1 MALYRYEA
9 FDQKGKKVSGT
20 HEALSPQ
27 AVREQLARQSFYP
40 TAIYR
45 ADEVQTTSWW
55 RRLFKQRV
63 TPQDRVFFTKQLSV
77 LLRSGIPLLQALELL
92 IEQTEGA
99 LSPLV
104 VSLKDAV
111 SQGAS
116 LADSLQKYSQVFDA
130 TYVQLVRAGEAS
142 GKLELI
148 LQRLTEYQEK
158 RAELSKKI
166 TAALSYPLIQLG
178 IITAIVAGL
187 LVFVVPQITS
197 IFSSMGVQLPLA
209 TRILMALSDF
219 LVRFYWLLALLGIAF
234 IVAGRRWV
242 KTPSGRR
249 RTDALILRLPLVSY
263 FVRMRAIVQ
272 FSRTLGMLMEAGV
285 SLAQALSI
293 VVNIIT
299 NRVLLDALVQ
309 ARDQIVRQGRITEYL
324 KKTELFPP
332 LAIYLMNTGE
342 QTGHLDEMLL
352 TVAAHYEAEVN
363 DYTARLAARLD
374 PIMMLLVAGVVGF
387 IVLSMVLPLAD
398 MGKLAQM

>member
-166 TAALSYPLIQLG
+166 TAALRYHHGDSRGPFGICGAANYFNFFLHGCAASLG
-178 IITAIVAGL
+178 NQNFNGLVRLFSTFL
-187 LVFVVPQITS
+187 LVV
-197 IFSSMGVQLPLA
+197 GA
-209 TRILMALSDF
+209 TRYS
-219 LVRFYWLLALLGIAF
+219 VHC
-234 IVAGRRWV
+234 GR
-242 KTPSGRR
+242 SAMGEN
-249 RTDALILRLPLVSY
+249 AI
-263 FVRMRAIVQ
+263 RAA
-272 FSRTLGMLMEAGV
+272 T
-285 SLAQALSI
+285 
-293 VVNIIT
+293 
-299 NRVLLDALVQ
+299 
-309 ARDQIVRQGRITEYL
+309 Y
-324 KKTELFPP
+324 
-332 LAIYLMNTGE
+332 
-342 QTGHLDEMLL
+342 
-352 TVAAHYEAEVN
+352 
-363 DYTARLAARLD
+363 
-374 PIMMLLVAGVVGF
+374 
-387 IVLSMVLPLAD
+387 
-398 MGKLAQM
+398 